1 MYMLEGWIGGG
12 VGLARCCIQEM
23 CMCACE
29 TKADFLIL

>member
-23 CMCACE
+23 CMCE